1 MITPHVF
8 YVQLSVQLKGYF
20 QYLSNSMSK
29 NLLKR
34 RDWVEKSELLEKRI
48 EQLEERVRFLE
59 EQIHTKPNISQL
71 ERPVIQQ
78 QQVKQPVEWDVLIF
92 QKILPPLFIV
102 VFIMGIIWGFKA
114 VSDYGFL
121 QPAVKVIIGYVV
133 GFVLIAL
140 GIWQIKKSR
149 KNLGHMLLGGSIPIL
164 MLTTFAM
171 HQLYNISGPTVA
183 FIFNLIWIALG
194 LFFTYKYRSQGIGI
208 VAIVGG
214 VFVPFLIKSTL
225 PNIPLFSLYETVL
238 FTVFLWIALK
248 YSYKALYY
256 ISVIFLQVAILVFFI
271 FTNVPDAYK
280 WIAMLPVFAQH
291 VALLVSLLKTKQ
303 MLKEQAY
310 TLFSIM
316 LLTVLWIAIIFK
328 ANEATALMVIITL
341 IYGICYY
348 VYQKDSIRTPIF
360 IANGSVA
367 LLNIMQLQLDNLLFE
382 GIIGLSYIYFF
393 VYKSFKHIL
402 HLILLSISYIVAFY
416 YVLSCSIMSWI
427 SWEMLHWIVFLV
439 GTVYGVYLLS
449 RIFIEKTVINIGVSF
464 IAIMILYFLHM
475 VATLLSGDIGSN
487 AERVITSSLWIIVAI
502 LFMIVSRFSL
512 PQGKYVGVSILFVT
526 LAKII
531 LFDISFVSV
540 AIKAF
545 LFIVLGVVGLLVS
558 RAYYKK

>member
-1 MITPHVF
+1 M
-8 YVQLSVQLKGYF
+8 
-20 QYLSNSMSK
+20 
-29 NLLKR
+29 
-34 RDWVEKSELLEKRI
+34 EKSELLEKRI
-48 EQLEERVRFLE
+48 EQLEERVQFLE
-59 EQIHTKPNISQL
+59 EQLHTKPNISQP
-71 ERPVIQQ
+71 ERPIIQQQ
-78 QQVKQPVEWDVLIF
+78 QQVKQPVEWDALIF

-121 QPAVKVIIGYVV
+121 QPTVKVIIGYVV

-140 GIWQIKKSR
+140 GIWQMKKSR
-149 KNLGHMLLGGSIPIL
+149 KNLGHMLLGGSIPVL

-183 FIFNLIWIALG
+183 FILNIIWIAIGVFL
-194 LFFTYKYRSQGIGI
+194 TYKYRSQGIGI

-214 VFVPFLIKSTL
+214 VFVPFLIKSTS

-238 FTVFLWIALK
+238 FTVFLWIAIK

-256 ISVIFLQVAILVFFI
+256 ISVIFLQIAIVVFFM
-271 FTNVPDAYK
+271 FTNVPDTYK
-280 WIAMLPVFAQH
+280 WIAMLPIFVQH
-291 VALLVSLLKTKQ
+291 FSLLVSLIKTKQ

-316 LLTVLWIAIIFK
+316 LLTVLWVRVEFTD
-328 ANEATALMVIITL
+328 NEATVIMTIIML

-348 VYQKDSIRTPIF
+348 VYQKDSIRAPIF
-360 IANGSVA
+360 IANGSVV
-367 LLNIMQLQLDNLLFE
+367 LLNIMQLQIDNLLFE
-382 GIIGLSYIYFF
+382 GIIGLSFIYFF
-393 VYKSFKHIL
+393 VYKKFKHTL
-402 HLILLSISYIVAFY
+402 HLILLITSYVVAVY
-416 YVLSCSIMSWI
+416 YVLSFSITGWV

-439 GTVYGVYLLS
+439 GTVYGIYLLT
-449 RIFIEKTVINIGVSF
+449 RTFIDKSVLNISVSF
-464 IAIMILYFLHM
+464 VAIMILYYLHM
-475 VATLLSGDIGSN
+475 IATLVSGISGSN
-487 AERVITSSLWIIVAI
+487 TERVITSSFWIVVAI
-502 LFMIVSRFSL
+502 LFMVFSRFSL

-558 RAYYKK
+558 RVYYKK

>member
-1 MITPHVF
+1 M
-8 YVQLSVQLKGYF
+8 
-20 QYLSNSMSK
+20 
-29 NLLKR
+29 
-34 RDWVEKSELLEKRI
+34 EKSELLEKRI
-48 EQLEERVRFLE
+48 EQLEERVKFLE
-59 EQIHTKPNISQL
+59 EQIHTKPNISQPY
-71 ERPVIQQ
+71 RPTIQQ
-78 QQVKQPVEWDVLIF
+78 QQQEKQPVEWDVLIF
-92 QKILPPLFIV
+92 QRILPPIFIV

-121 QPAVKVIIGYVV
+121 QPTVKVIIGYVI
-133 GFVLIAL
+133 GFALIAL
-140 GIWQIKKSR
+140 GIWQVKSR

-183 FIFNLIWIALG
+183 FIFNAIWISLG
-194 LFFTYKYRSQGIGI
+194 VFLTYRYRSQGIGI

-214 VFVPFLIKSTL
+214 VFVPFLIKSTS

-280 WIAMLPVFAQH
+280 WIAMLPIFMQH
-291 VALLVSLLKTKQ
+291 FALLVSLLKTKLV
-303 MLKEQAY
+303 LKEQAY

-316 LLTVLWIAIIFK
+316 LLTALWIRVIFTD
-328 ANEATALMVIITL
+328 NEATIFMVIITL

-348 VYQKDSIRTPIF
+348 LYQKDSIRTPIF
-360 IANGSVA
+360 IASGSVT
-367 LLNIMQLQLDNLLFE
+367 LLNIMQLQIDNLLFE
-382 GIIGLSYIYFF
+382 GLIGLSFIYFF
-393 VYKSFKHIL
+393 VYKKFKHTL
-402 HLILLSISYIVAFY
+402 HLILLSFSYILAVY
-416 YVLSCSIMSWI
+416 YVLSITITSWV
-427 SWEMLHWIVFLV
+427 SWEMLHWIVFII

-449 RIFIEKTVINIGVSF
+449 STFIEKTVLNIGVSF
-464 IAIMILYFLHM
+464 VAVMILYFLLM
-475 VATLLSGDIGSN
+475 ISTLVSGDIGSN

-502 LFMIVSRFSL
+502 LFMVVSRFSL
-512 PQGKYVGVSILFVT
+512 PQGRYVGVSILFVT

-540 AIKAF
+540 SIKAL
-545 LFIVLGVVGLLVS
+545 LFIILGVVGLLVS